1 MFNKFFL
8 FLFLKNKKYIDQL
21 YVKSVMKIPY
31 SQPLYVK
38 SVMKIPYSQ
47 PLYVKSVMKI
57 PHSPLKK
64 R

>member
-38 SVMKIPYSQ
+38 SVMKIP
-47 PLYVKSVMKI
+47 
-57 PHSPLKK
+57 HSPLKK